1 MKKIISLVILLSMAI
16 TSIGVVSAYSGN
28 NDAKVTSNYRIGDV
42 NKDGKINVK
51 DVAHIQRKIV
61 NSENFSAEELTL
73 ADVNNDGVI
82 TVADATMIQKYSVK
96 MISSFPSKGQ
106 DETTTKP
113 STIILPTTTT
123 KPTLTTDPDGYF
135 DIVVKP

>member
-16 TSIGVVSAYSGN
+16 TSIGVVSAYSDN
-28 NDAKVTSNYRIGDV
+28 NDAKVTSNYQIGDV
-42 NKDGKINVK
+42 NKDDKINVK

-61 NSENFSAEELTL
+61 NNENFSAEELTL
-73 ADVNNDGVI
+73 ADVNKDGKV
-82 TVADATMIQKYSVK
+82 TVADATMIQKYCVK
-96 MISSFPSKGQ
+96 RISSFPSKGH

-113 STIILPTTTT
+113 STIILPTTT